1 MDWRDHSPLP
11 WHAIDPYPESFY
23 KRYRIHWTALGWTR
37 KQWKRSKMW
46 KKAGVT
52 EEKMGRLRNLDH
64 DFLQEMKDG
73 ATAEA
78 LVEQMF
84 GKAGD

>member
-1 MDWRDHSPLP
+1 MSLKNLAKEKP
-11 WHAIDPYPESFY
+11 WA
-23 KRYRIHWTALGWTR
+23 ALGWTR
-37 KQWKRSKMW
+37 KQWKQSKMW

-52 EEKMGRLRNLDH
+52 EEKMGQLLRNLDH
-64 DFLQEMKDG
+64 DFIQEMKDG